1 MPSKKPQISVKPP
14 SYYEKTMKV
23 LEERK
28 KAKPLKTFIKTIV
41 DTQNRLNYQYDHDK
55 IRDYLS
61 NRSIL
66 PASTI
71 EALENRKKFLEGLG
85 IGNEKPVRPF

>member
-1 MPSKKPQISVKPP
+1 MQVNTKRKQYSNNYYQKTLQLLAKRVK
-14 SYYEKTMKV
+14 EQ
-23 LEERK
+23 
-28 KAKPLKTFIKTIV
+28 PLKTFRKTVI
-41 DTQNRLNYQYDHDK
+41 DTQNRLNYQYEHDK

-85 IGNEKPVRPF
+85 IGNEKPLKPF